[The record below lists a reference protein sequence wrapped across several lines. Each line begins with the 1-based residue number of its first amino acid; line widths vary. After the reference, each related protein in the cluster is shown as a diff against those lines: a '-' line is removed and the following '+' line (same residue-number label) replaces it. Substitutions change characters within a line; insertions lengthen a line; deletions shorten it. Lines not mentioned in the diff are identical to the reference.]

1 MLINRLCTSTDLPL
15 KGWIFGFLW
24 QNGWL
29 PTKLPQNKMCNSRRR
44 YRRLRDCIQPGVL
57 VLFVGINPGLRSAQT
72 GHHFAGYS
80 NRFWR
85 LLHESKLVSEPL
97 TYREDRRLPE
107 WCLGLTNIIG
117 RCTSGIDVLDPV
129 EYRQGVESLKRKI
142 RRYQPHIVALLGVT
156 IFRMLFS
163 PKEQSKGPLDLGATT
178 LQLAGAR
185 IFLLPNPSGR
195 NAHYSYRQMLTVF
208 QALRGN
214 MERSRK
220 KHGPSTM
227 KDSTRRL

>member
-1 MLINRLCTSTDLPL
+1 MGD
-15 KGWIFGFLW
+15 
-24 QNGWL
+24 
-29 PTKLPQNKMCNSRRR
+29 SRRR
-44 YRRLRDCIQPGVL
+44 DWGLRDCIQPNVL

-107 WCLGLTNIIG
+107 WRLGLTNIIG
-117 RCTSGIDVLDPV
+117 RCTTGIDVLDPV
-129 EYRQGVESLKRKI
+129 EYRQGVASLKRKI

-163 PKEQSKGPLDLGATT
+163 PKERSKGPLDLGVTT
-178 LQLAGAR
+178 MQLAGAR

-208 QALRGN
+208 QVLRDN
-214 MERSRK
+214 MERAGKR
-220 KHGPSTM
+220 HGHSPIKNST
-227 KDSTRRL
+227 KRL

>member
-1 MLINRLCTSTDLPL
+1 
-15 KGWIFGFLW
+15 
-24 QNGWL
+24 
-29 PTKLPQNKMCNSRRR
+29 MCDSRRR
-44 YRRLRDCIQPGVL
+44 YRRLRDCIQPDVL

-107 WCLGLTNIIG
+107 WRLGLTNIIG
-117 RCTSGIDVLDPV
+117 RCTAGIDVLDPD
-129 EYRQGVESLKRKI
+129 EYRRGVASLKRKI

-163 PKEQSKGPLDLGATT
+163 PEEQSKGPLNLGVTT
-178 LQLAGAR
+178 MQLAGAR

-208 QALRGN
+208 QVLRDN
-214 MERSRK
+214 MEQSRK

>member
-1 MLINRLCTSTDLPL
+1 
-15 KGWIFGFLW
+15 
-24 QNGWL
+24 
-29 PTKLPQNKMCNSRRR
+29 MCDSRRR
-44 YRRLRDCIQPGVL
+44 YRRLRDCIQPDVL

-107 WCLGLTNIIG
+107 WRLGLTNIIG
-117 RCTSGIDVLDPV
+117 RCTAGIDVLDPD
-129 EYRQGVESLKRKI
+129 EYRRGVASLKRKI

-163 PKEQSKGPLDLGATT
+163 PEEQSKGPLDLGVTT
-178 LQLAGAR
+178 MQLAGAR

-195 NAHYSYRQMLTVF
+195 NAHYSYRQLLTVF
-208 QALRGN
+208 QALRDN

-220 KHGPSTM
+220 KHRPSTM

>member
-1 MLINRLCTSTDLPL
+1 MGD
-15 KGWIFGFLW
+15 
-24 QNGWL
+24 
-29 PTKLPQNKMCNSRRR
+29 SRRR
-44 YRRLRDCIQPGVL
+44 NWRLRDYIQPGVL

-107 WCLGLTNIIG
+107 WRLGLTNIIG
-117 RCTSGIDVLDPV
+117 RCTTGIDVLDPV
-129 EYRQGVESLKRKI
+129 EYRRGVASLKRKI

-163 PKEQSKGPLDLGATT
+163 PEEQSKGPLDLGITT
-178 LQLAGAR
+178 IQLAGAR

-195 NAHYSYRQMLTVF
+195 NAYYSYRQMLTVF
-208 QALRGN
+208 QALRDN

-220 KHGPSTM
+220 KHGLPP
-227 KDSTRRL
+227 